1 MNGKFLLPCFLL
13 LETHFKAE
21 WQLQDHSLF
30 LTHRDEKQVKKR
42 TQVSLLP
49 DMEISVQKAAKC
61 WLPICWVGGE
71 RLKDSTPRHCEVAM
85 VLQYCCYW
93 LMSWDSQRLFN
104 KVQSQ
109 EETYIP
115 SPLRFSKDN
124 DNLLV
129 SCNWWL
135 NIIWL
140 REGLVSCVLSFLM
153 MKKKRKKKQ
162 KRELD

>member
-1 MNGKFLLPCFLL
+1 MNGKLLLPCFLL

-30 LTHRDEKQVKKR
+30 LTHQHEKQVKKR
-42 TQVSLLP
+42 AQVSLLP

-71 RLKDSTPRHCEVAM
+71 RLKDSTPRQCEVAM

-104 KVQSQ
+104 KVLSH
-109 EETYIP
+109 EAYIP
-115 SPLRFSKDN
+115 SPLRLSKDN

-129 SCNWWL
+129 SWYWWL
-135 NIIWL
+135 SIICRRGL
-140 REGLVSCVLSFLM
+140 FFFNVFAEGGMIMWMARLT
-153 MKKKRKKKQ
+153 
-162 KRELD
+162 DH